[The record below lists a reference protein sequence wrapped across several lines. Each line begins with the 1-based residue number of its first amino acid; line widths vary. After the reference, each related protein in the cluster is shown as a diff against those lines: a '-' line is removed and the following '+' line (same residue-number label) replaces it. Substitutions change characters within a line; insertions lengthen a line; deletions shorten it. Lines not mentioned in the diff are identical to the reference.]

1 MHALSQLTSLLVLTG
16 SLFMAAAIILGQKT
30 KRHIPHELKLRWR
43 LMITLMYFFLA
54 GYLSFLIILVNH
66 IALPTEVVT
75 GPVFLGGAFFVFI
88 VINLTREVIRRIKAA
103 EENLKVLNESLEQ
116 RVAERTQELQH
127 SQEFLKTVI
136 DSLNDSVAI
145 IDVKNYTIV
154 GTNAVFLKETGMTED
169 EITGR
174 TCYEITHDRHDVCG
188 PPDDICPLTETVVS
202 GKPAMAEHVHYDKF
216 GNKVYVEVSTSPIKG
231 RDGEI
236 SQVVH
241 VSRDITE
248 RKLAENAL
256 RENEKHLRNI
266 LDSIHAGIMV
276 IDPAKHEIVD
286 VNTYAAQLIGEPR
299 DEVVGRICHQFVC
312 PAAADHCPITDR
324 HEIVDNSERVL
335 VKADGTQL
343 PILKSVVPV
352 EYRGEQYLIE
362 SFIDIQR
369 IKEFEQEL
377 SQLNEK
383 LKNSYHDL
391 QERNEELKAFVY
403 SISHD
408 LRSPLVNIKG
418 FSGELG
424 NSLKDINALMN
435 KCVLHLDPEEQA
447 RLQGITQ
454 NDIPAA
460 LNFISTS
467 SDKIDDLINSFLKL
481 SRIGR
486 RELVLE
492 EIDMGSLVRT
502 LVRSFAEQIR
512 DHGITVNIGDLPP
525 TVADRTAMEQIV
537 GSILDNAL
545 KYREPDRRGVVEITG
560 VQTVSET
567 IYHIKDNGRGIAAD
581 DVYKVFDLFRRVG
594 SQDVPGEGMGL
605 AYAKTLIRRHEGR
618 IWCESELGKGSTF
631 TFTIPLKAEVHNNQ
645 TSS

>member
-1 MHALSQLTSLLVLTG
+1 
-16 SLFMAAAIILGQKT
+16 
-30 KRHIPHELKLRWR
+30 
-43 LMITLMYFFLA
+43 
-54 GYLSFLIILVNH
+54 
-66 IALPTEVVT
+66 
-75 GPVFLGGAFFVFI
+75 
-88 VINLTREVIRRIKAA
+88 
-103 EENLKVLNESLEQ
+103 
-116 RVAERTQELQH
+116 
-127 SQEFLKTVI
+127 
-136 DSLNDSVAI
+136 
-145 IDVKNYTIV
+145 
-154 GTNAVFLKETGMTED
+154 
-169 EITGR
+169 
-174 TCYEITHDRHDVCG
+174 
-188 PPDDICPLTETVVS
+188 
-202 GKPAMAEHVHYDKF
+202 
-216 GNKVYVEVSTSPIKG
+216 
-231 RDGEI
+231 
-236 SQVVH
+236 
-241 VSRDITE
+241 
-248 RKLAENAL
+248 
-256 RENEKHLRNI
+256 
-266 LDSIHAGIMV
+266 MV

-299 DEVVGRICHQFVC
+299 EEIVGRICHQFVC
-312 PAAADHCPITDR
+312 PAATDRCPITDL

-424 NSLKDINALMN
+424 KSLKDIIALVN
-435 KCVLHLDPEEQA
+435 KCSFHLHPEDQT

-454 NDIPAA
+454 SDIPAA
-460 LNFISTS
+460 LKFIGTS

-492 EIDMGSLVRT
+492 KIDMDALVRT
-502 LVRSFAEQIR
+502 LVRSFAKQIG
-512 DHGITVNIGDLPP
+512 DYGVIVNIGDLPP
-525 TVADRTAMEQIV
+525 TIADRTAMEQIV
-537 GSILDNAL
+537 SSILDNAF
-545 KYREPDRRGVVEITG
+545 KYRDPARSGVVDITG
-560 VQTVSET
+560 AQTATET
-567 IYHIKDNGRGIAAD
+567 IYHIRDNGRGIAAD
-581 DVYKVFDLFRRVG
+581 DVHKVFDLFRRVG
-594 SQDVPGEGMGL
+594 SQDIPGEGMGL

-618 IWCESELGKGSTF
+618 IWCDSELGTGSTF
-631 TFTIPLKAEVHNNQ
+631 TFTIPQRAA
-645 TSS
+645 